1 MAPFDSLR
9 DYAEAL
15 EKRGKFIRIKE
26 MDQDKYEATAFYYKL
41 MDRYKTNAPGFLI
54 ERMKINGKWYET
66 PVVGNIF
73 CGFDTVAQCFGVKNI
88 SDNQAEMYTTSVEK
102 VMSYL
107 VNGKWKTIDP
117 VVVDRKNAP
126 CKQVIL
132 KGTEADLSRF
142 PWVKNNPDD
151 GGQYISAG
159 SVIMQDPELG
169 AMWAPTAC
177 RLKGRTKPGPIS
189 PTRATAT
196 IL

>member
-73 CGFDTVAQCFGVKNI
+73 CGFDTVAQCFGVENI
-88 SDNQAEMYTTSVEK
+88 SDNQAEMYT
-102 VMSYL
+102 
-107 VNGKWKTIDP
+107 
-117 VVVDRKNAP
+117 
-126 CKQVIL
+126 
-132 KGTEADLSRF
+132 
-142 PWVKNNPDD
+142 
-151 GGQYISAG
+151 
-159 SVIMQDPELG
+159 
-169 AMWAPTAC
+169 AC
-177 RLKGRTKPGPIS
+177 RRKRSRAIWLMAGGKPLTRSWWIERTLPARK
-189 PTRATAT
+189 
-196 IL
+196 